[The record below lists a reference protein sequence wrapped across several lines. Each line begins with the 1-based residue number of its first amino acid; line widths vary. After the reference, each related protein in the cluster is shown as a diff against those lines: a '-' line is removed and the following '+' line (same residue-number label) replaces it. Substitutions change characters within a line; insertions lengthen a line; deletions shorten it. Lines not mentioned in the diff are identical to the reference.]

1 MAEIIKEDQSA
12 AISNGQKTLGETLRE
27 MFDPYDMVGV
37 KNVTKLDLEIPYL
50 PSKNEKVVSTKITK
64 RVYGREELSEDG
76 MSIIPGKRET
86 LRIGPGENA
95 TISGEFAYV
104 AIPFIINIQLQ
115 LDARERPTKNDT
127 GIPTTQALME
137 RSVRQKELLSQVY
150 LGFPK
155 TSIKD

>member
-1 MAEIIKEDQSA
+1 MAEIIKEDQSTA
-12 AISNGQKTLGETLRE
+12 VSNGQKTLGEILRE
-27 MFDPYDMVGV
+27 MFDPYDIVGV
-37 KNVTKLDLEIPYL
+37 KNVTSLTLDIPYL

-76 MSIIPGKRET
+76 MSIVPGKRET
-86 LRIGPGENA
+86 LRIGPDENA

-104 AIPFIINIQLQ
+104 AIPFIINVQLQ
-115 LDARERPTKNDT
+115 LDARAKPHKNDV
-127 GIPTTQALME
+127 GPDAQALLE

-155 TSIKD
+155 TLQKD

>member
-12 AISNGQKTLGETLRE
+12 AVPNGQKTLGETLRE
-27 MFDPYDMVGV
+27 MFDPYDMIGI
-37 KNVTKLDLEIPYL
+37 KNVTKLALEIPYL
-50 PSKNEKVVSTKITK
+50 PSKNEKVISNKITK

-76 MSIIPGKRET
+76 TSIVPGKRET
-86 LRIGPGENA
+86 LKIGPDENA

-115 LDARERPTKNDT
+115 LDARERAVKNDT
-127 GIPTTQALME
+127 GVSTSRDLLE
-137 RSVRQKELLSQVY
+137 RNARVKELLAQVY

-155 TSIKD
+155 ASQKD